1 MATKN
6 NRVNHPEHY
15 QGENG
20 IETIEIIRHYT
31 CDIANALKYL
41 MRAGRKSEMGME
53 DAEKEIEDLKKAL
66 WYIED
71 YRVKIPQLLLSHF
84 KSRER
89 MEQIIIE
96 VTGHRKDE
104 IAFSGSDNLIGIA
117 IGCLLG
123 IGIIRRGEVRVSEYW
138 EHDIRDA
145 VDAIKGRILNIEHQL
160 LDKELESTAKA
171 MNAFMTGQP
180 IEAIDGEDYVSKPGC
195 VRETEPEKYDPLNMI
210 VAFGRVYSLT
220 DEMRKKSTGGVYS
233 PCQICALTEF
243 CVSQDGT
250 ESLKNLCNI
259 HQAQTNEYYREVG
272 IAKYSPRFGTVEVVD
287 EHKEMQL
294 ELRELERAEE
304 DEYSSA
310 ERERS
315 RVKGQL
321 KRLEEEDDNI

>member
-1 MATKN
+1 MEH
-6 NRVNHPEHY
+6 VNHPAHY
-15 QGENG
+15 QRKDG
-20 IETIEIIRHYT
+20 IECIDIIRHYT

-41 MRAGRKSEMGME
+41 WRAGLKPEMGME

-71 YRVKIPQLLLSHF
+71 CRVKIPQLLLSHF

-104 IAFSGSDNLIGIA
+104 IAFSGSNNLIGIA

-145 VDAIKGRILNIEHQL
+145 VDAIKGRILDIEHLL

-195 VRETEPEKYDPLNMI
+195 VRETEPEHYDPLNMI
-210 VAFGRVYSLT
+210 VAWGRVYSLT
-220 DEMRKKSTGGVYS
+220 DEVRKKSNGALYS
-233 PCQICALTEF
+233 PCDNCDLREYCI
-243 CVSQDGT
+243 SQYGT
-250 ESLKNLCNI
+250 EPPKSLCQL
-259 HQAQTNEYYREVG
+259 HAATDQQYYREVG
-272 IAKYSPRFGTVEVVD
+272 VAKYSPKFGTVEVVD
-287 EHKEMQL
+287 EHKEM
-294 ELRELERAEE
+294 ELE
-304 DEYSSA
+304 
-310 ERERS
+310 
-315 RVKGQL
+315 L
-321 KRLEEEDDNI
+321 KRLEEEE

>member
-1 MATKN
+1 MEH
-6 NRVNHPEHY
+6 VNHPAHY

-20 IETIEIIRHYT
+20 IETIEIIRHYV

-117 IGCLLG
+117 IGRLLG

-145 VDAIKGRILNIEHQL
+145 VDAIKGRILDIEHIL
-160 LDKELESTAKA
+160 LAKEIDSTVQV
-171 MNAFMTGQP
+171 MNGQ
-180 IEAIDGEDYVSKPGC
+180 AVDGEDYVSKPGC
-195 VRETEPEKYDPLNMI
+195 VRETEPEHYDPLNMI
-210 VAFGRVYSLT
+210 VAWGRVYSLT
-220 DEMRKKSTGGVYS
+220 DEVRKKPNGALYG
-233 PCQICALTEF
+233 PCDNCDLQEY

-250 ESLKNLCNI
+250 ESLTNLCQLHDAND
-259 HQAQTNEYYREVG
+259 QQYYREVG
-272 IAKYSPRFGTVEVVD
+272 VARYSPRFGTVEVVD
-287 EHKEMQL
+287 ELKESEL
-294 ELRELERAEE
+294 ELKRAM
-304 DEYSSA
+304 
-310 ERERS
+310 
-315 RVKGQL
+315 
-321 KRLEEEDDNI
+321 EEED

>member
-1 MATKN
+1 MEH
-6 NRVNHPEHY
+6 VNHPKHY
-15 QGENG
+15 NSHPNG
-20 IETIEIIRHYT
+20 IECIDIIRHYV
-31 CDIANALKYL
+31 CDIANAIKYL
-41 MRAGRKSEMGME
+41 WRAGLKVELGME

-123 IGIIRRGEVRVSEYW
+123 IGIIRRGEVRVSQHW

-145 VDAIKGRILNIEHQL
+145 IDAIKGRILEIEHQL
-160 LDKELESTAKA
+160 LDKELKSTAKV

-180 IEAIDGEDYVSKPGC
+180 IEAVDGEDYVSKPGC
-195 VRETEPEKYDPLNMI
+195 VRETEPKHYDPLNMI
-210 VAFGRVYSLT
+210 VAWGRVYSLT
-220 DEMRKKSTGGVYS
+220 DEVRKKPNGALYS
-233 PCQICALTEF
+233 PCDNCDLIEVCYDDWRHPETSV
-243 CVSQDGT
+243 CHD
-250 ESLKNLCNI
+250 LCRL
-259 HQAQTNEYYREVG
+259 HQAKTNEYYREVG
-272 IAKYSPRFGTVEVVD
+272 VAKYSPSFGTVEVVD
-287 EHKEMQL
+287 EHKEM
-294 ELRELERAEE
+294 ELE
-304 DEYSSA
+304 
-310 ERERS
+310 
-315 RVKGQL
+315 L